1 MFPLH
6 FQIWCAIERYVNV
19 SKERKPRDLKKPIAT
34 GKRKK
39 QPIVQ
44 VCRKPASVF
53 NCITNRFKKKY
64 AINIYIVLIV
74 YMLHVQLVQNA
85 KKTFIKFKRIC
96 GKT

>member
-19 SKERKPRDLKKPIAT
+19 SKERKPRDLKNPIAT
-34 GKRKK
+34 GERKNNLLFRFVEN
-39 QPIVQ
+39 Q
-44 VCRKPASVF
+44 RVF
-53 NCITNRFKKKY
+53 LIALPTVLKKY

-85 KKTFIKFKRIC
+85 KKTFI
-96 GKT
+96 

>member
-34 GKRKK
+34 GKRKNNLLFRFVEN
-39 QPIVQ
+39 Q
-44 VCRKPASVF
+44 RVF
-53 NCITNRFKKKY
+53 LIALPTVLKKY

-74 YMLHVQLVQNA
+74 YMLHVQLVQSA
-85 KKTFIKFKRIC
+85 KKTFI
-96 GKT
+96 

>member
-19 SKERKPRDLKKPIAT
+19 SKERKPRDFKKPIAT
-34 GKRKK
+34 GKRKNNLLFRFVEN
-39 QPIVQ
+39 Q
-44 VCRKPASVF
+44 RVF
-53 NCITNRFKKKY
+53 LIALPTVLKKY

-85 KKTFIKFKRIC
+85 KKTFI
-96 GKT
+96 

>member
-39 QPIVQ
+39 KPIVQ

-53 NCITNRFKKKY
+53 NCITNRFKK
-64 AINIYIVLIV
+64 N
-74 YMLHVQLVQNA
+74 MLSIFTL
-85 KKTFIKFKRIC
+85 C
-96 GKT
+96 

>member
-34 GKRKK
+34 GKRKNNLLFRFVEN
-39 QPIVQ
+39 Q
-44 VCRKPASVF
+44 RVF
-53 NCITNRFKKKY
+53 LIALPTVLKKY

-85 KKTFIKFKRIC
+85 KKTFI
-96 GKT
+96 

>member
-34 GKRKK
+34 GKRKNN
-39 QPIVQ
+39 IVQ
-44 VCRKPASVF
+44 VCRKPGVF
-53 NCITNRFKKKY
+53 LIALPTVLKKY

-85 KKTFIKFKRIC
+85 KKTFI
-96 GKT
+96 